1 MHIRYAAVA
10 IVLTLA
16 RSPIYKGPKKGLT
29 DNAFKKVIVFLLAWM
44 SKV

>member
-1 MHIRYAAVA
+1 MHIRYAAAVA

-16 RSPIYKGPKKGLT
+16 RLFIKDQKKGLT
-29 DNAFKKVIVFLLAWM
+29 DNALKVIVFLLAWM